1 MKRMPSFSVGY
12 LHDFEEGVHFN
23 GLSIGITLPDFG
35 AGKSAKAAELEA
47 ETAQMKREEARAMRN
62 VEVAANIAEAA
73 RLTAVLAE
81 YDKALSQSD
90 YLRLLKKSFDAG
102 QITLTQYLLDQNW
115 YLTTRLDHLAIRL
128 RLLRLSA

>member
-1 MKRMPSFSVGY
+1 
-12 LHDFEEGVHFN
+12 
-23 GLSIGITLPDFG
+23 
-35 AGKSAKAAELEA
+35 
-47 ETAQMKREEARAMRN
+47 MRN

-115 YLTTRLDHLAIRL
+115 YLTTRLDHLTLRL